1 MIEQVILPLDGS
13 PLAEGALPFAA
24 RLARSLD
31 AGLTL
36 VRVPDPIVAPTP
48 GMEALTP
55 LALCSPE
62 ARAAAESYL
71 AGVAGQAL
79 LAGLAT
85 RCLTPDPPVVAG
97 LTEVIR
103 AGGRAVLV
111 MSSHGYSG
119 LKRLILGSVTDEL
132 VRHGDCDVVVVPAG
146 NHVRA
151 QVNTIAVP
159 LDGSLLA
166 EAALPRAVQVARAL
180 GAGIHLLQVP
190 QVPMQPTGHVA
201 PGAGLDWVPEL
212 LAEATREAQA
222 YLDEQAERLRAEGLT
237 VSAQQEALGIEGVAG
252 AVLEAVRRRPAEL
265 LMLTSHGRGGL
276 RRLVLGSVTDAL
288 LRKTELPI
296 WVVRPAAEEGGGSA
310 AVTGRAP

>member
-24 RLARSLD
+24 RLARSLGV
-31 AGLTL
+31 GLSL
-36 VRVPDPIVAPTP
+36 VRIPDPIVAPTP

-62 ARAAAESYL
+62 ARAAAEDYLAKVAAQAVL
-71 AGVAGQAL
+71 AGVDL
-79 LAGLAT
+79 

-97 LTEVIR
+97 INEVIR
-103 AGGRAVLV
+103 GTGPSVLV

-119 LKRLILGSVTDEL
+119 LKRLVLGSVTDEM
-132 VRHGDCDVVVVPAG
+132 VRHADSDVVVVPAG
-146 NHVRA
+146 NHVKA
-151 QVNTIAVP
+151 QVATIAVP
-159 LDGSLLA
+159 LDGSPLA
-166 EAALPRAVQVARAL
+166 EAALPRAAQIARGL

-190 QVPMQPTGHVA
+190 QVPLQPAGHAA

-222 YLDEQAERLRAEGLT
+222 YLEAQAGKLRAQGIT

-252 AVLEAVRRRPAEL
+252 AILEAVHQRPAEL
-265 LMLTSHGRGGL
+265 LLLTSHGRGGL

-288 LRKTELPI
+288 LRKADLPV
-296 WVVRPAAEEGGGSA
+296 WVVRSKPEAA
-310 AVTGRAP
+310 